1 MKSNY
6 FSVLRMLFLKKG
18 EITVGRYWLFKW
30 ALLKSWNQL
39 VVAGWK
45 HTLVPSLSAVL
56 LVFFFLSILQ
66 NGCTAVESLSVQNI
80 FFPELFLSLSSKNPQ
95 CMLSSWYSAVFIGVR
110 KMTKEQHNQE
120 NTLMLSLILPVCM
133 ILLKRVLQFH
143 LNPHFPFLLPPL
155 AWWLCHCWEG

>member
-1 MKSNY
+1 M
-6 FSVLRMLFLKKG
+6 G
-18 EITVGRYWLFKW
+18 TFKI
-30 ALLKSWNQL
+30 LKSAGSCRL
-39 VVAGWK
+39 VA
-45 HTLVPSLSAVL
+45 HTSTQFISCFVG
-56 LVFFFLSILQ
+56 FFFLSILQ